1 MMVKVCQLRVST
13 LQHIQA
19 SLSIW
24 GWGGLGVVLFF
35 VTFGPFAIFYLA
47 FYIFCFIGGGF
58 AVTLLYGK
66 INSEKHLEKCEH
78 SYLPPTQP
86 GILKTLDEMKLELKP
101 IKIDRRL
108 TGSSFID
115 EPLQQVIQF
124 ALRDY
129 IQYWYYTLSEDESFL
144 LEIRQTL
151 QNALIQFST
160 RSKEVDWQPYF
171 TTRLVD
177 DFATHLR
184 VFRKAQDRLA
194 EREDKQ
200 RDITEELVDSFFEAE
215 VEMERKVCRD
225 MVCTSHKDEE
235 GFLRDLCELLLYL
248 LLPPGDFH
256 NKNMRYFLREVLACG
271 VLLPLINQLSDPDYI
286 NQFVIWMI
294 RDSSCNYEA
303 FMNILKLTDKPAELE
318 AVKDKVLEEL
328 QYLRSLDT
336 AGDDI
341 NVIKNQ
347 INSLLFVKKVCETR
361 IQRLQSGKEVDALKL
376 AANFGKLCVIPL
388 DHILVHNIALQ
399 FFMDF
404 MQAAGAQAEL
414 FFWLTVE
421 GYRVT
426 AQQQLEAMLSWQKD
440 GKKQP
445 SATKGLLKA
454 AALGVYEQYL
464 SEKASPRVQVD
475 KALIA
480 KLGEKLQNDDPTPEI
495 FDEIQRK
502 VYDMMLRDER
512 FYPAFKQSPLYVRML
527 AELDMLKEPS
537 YRGSDDGEGE
547 SFNGSPTGSLNLSL
561 DDYSNSCHEDFLQ
574 LQAFISDTG
583 VCNDHGK
590 TYALYTITVFRR
602 NSDGNEDCW
611 ITYRRYSDF
620 HDFHMRITEQFENLA
635 SILKL
640 PGKKTFNNMDRDF
653 LEKRK
658 KDLNAYLQLL
668 LNPEMVKACPTL
680 IPYVYDFLENK
691 AYSKGKGEFARK
703 IDTFVNPLRSSIKN
717 VSTAV
722 KSLPD
727 SLAEG
732 MTKVSDNMGRMS
744 ERIGQDFKQSVLKVP
759 PLVPKSDIDPE
770 HCRVS
775 AQLDDN
781 VDDNI
786 PLRVMLLLM
795 DEVFDLKEKNQ
806 WLRRNIKN
814 LLQQLIRATYGD
826 TINRK
831 IVDHVDYLT
840 SPEQVAEYVKK
851 FRDSYWPN
859 GILAESPP
867 RRDKSIRMRTRVAAK
882 TSLLGIMPD
891 ELKHIIGAE
900 TTRKGI
906 LRVFDMF
913 QYQPMNR
920 RLVYVFLEGF
930 LETMF
935 PQYKFPELFVK
946 LHSRSPRIHRYNQK
960 LKCPSSKR

>member
-1 MMVKVCQLRVST
+1 L
-13 LQHIQA
+13 LALA

-24 GWGGLGVVLFF
+24 GWGGLGVVLFL

-78 SYLPPTQP
+78 SYLPPTQI
-86 GILKTLDEMKLELKP
+86 GILKTLDEMKLEMKP

-151 QNALIQFST
+151 QNALVQFST
-160 RSKEVDWQPYF
+160 QSKEVDWQPYF

-184 VFRKAQDRLA
+184 VFRKAQDRLGD
-194 EREDKQ
+194 REDKQ
-200 RDITEELVDSFFEAE
+200 SMRDITEELVDSFFEAE
-215 VEMERKVCRD
+215 VEMERKICRD
-225 MVCTSHKDEE
+225 VVCTSHKDEE

-256 NKNMRYFLREVLACG
+256 NKNMRYFLREVLARG

-318 AVKDKVLEEL
+318 SVKDKVLEEL

-361 IQRLQSGKEVDALKL
+361 IQRLHSGKEVDALKL

-426 AQQQLEAMLSWQKD
+426 AQQQLEAMQSWQKD

-445 SATKGLLKA
+445 NATKGLLKA
-454 AALGVYEQYL
+454 AALGVFEQYL
-464 SEKASPRVQVD
+464 SDKASPRVQVD
-475 KALIA
+475 EALVV
-480 KLGEKLQNDDPTPEI
+480 KLGEKLQKDDPTPEI
-495 FDEIQRK
+495 FDDIQK
-502 VYDMMLRDER
+502 WYQSVYDMMLRDER
-512 FYPAFKQSPLYVRML
+512 FYPSFKQSPLYVRML

-537 YRGSDDGEGE
+537 YRGSDDGDGE
-547 SFNGSPTGSLNLSL
+547 SFNGSPTGSINLFF
-561 DDYSNSCHEDFLQ
+561 CFCC
-574 LQAFISDTG
+574 
-583 VCNDHGK
+583 V
-590 TYALYTITVFRR
+590 
-602 NSDGNEDCW
+602 
-611 ITYRRYSDF
+611 
-620 HDFHMRITEQFENLA
+620 
-635 SILKL
+635 
-640 PGKKTFNNMDRDF
+640 
-653 LEKRK
+653 
-658 KDLNAYLQLL
+658 
-668 LNPEMVKACPTL
+668 
-680 IPYVYDFLENK
+680 
-691 AYSKGKGEFARK
+691 
-703 IDTFVNPLRSSIKN
+703 
-717 VSTAV
+717 
-722 KSLPD
+722 
-727 SLAEG
+727 
-732 MTKVSDNMGRMS
+732 
-744 ERIGQDFKQSVLKVP
+744 
-759 PLVPKSDIDPE
+759 
-770 HCRVS
+770 
-775 AQLDDN
+775 
-781 VDDNI
+781 
-786 PLRVMLLLM
+786 
-795 DEVFDLKEKNQ
+795 
-806 WLRRNIKN
+806 
-814 LLQQLIRATYGD
+814 
-826 TINRK
+826 
-831 IVDHVDYLT
+831 
-840 SPEQVAEYVKK
+840 
-851 FRDSYWPN
+851 
-859 GILAESPP
+859 
-867 RRDKSIRMRTRVAAK
+867 
-882 TSLLGIMPD
+882 
-891 ELKHIIGAE
+891 
-900 TTRKGI
+900 
-906 LRVFDMF
+906 
-913 QYQPMNR
+913 
-920 RLVYVFLEGF
+920 
-930 LETMF
+930 
-935 PQYKFPELFVK
+935 
-946 LHSRSPRIHRYNQK
+946 
-960 LKCPSSKR
+960 